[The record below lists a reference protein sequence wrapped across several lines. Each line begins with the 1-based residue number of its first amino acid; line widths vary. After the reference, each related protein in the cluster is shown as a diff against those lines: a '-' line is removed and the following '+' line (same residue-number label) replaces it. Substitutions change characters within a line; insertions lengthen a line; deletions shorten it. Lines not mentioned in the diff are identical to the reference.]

1 LTTWAARKSAELAA
15 KLKGVTQEL
24 EEWKQLSKP
33 GAELEKHHTQILRLA
48 TQIETVTPDIQ
59 ARIANVD
66 DWAQTEAMV
75 LELHRIWDFFRNKLA
90 LRQVGVFQK
99 YLALADDFA
108 WECYRPAQEKGTGA
122 HNVALAEVREPPLV
136 FLSGITTPF
145 AISRNSSYERE
156 IADDRVRDFRELV
169 VRLPVPVLGVPWFQ
183 LRHLPDALV
192 IAHEVGHL
200 VEDDFG
206 LTPTLSRLLTEA
218 LTSAGATGRSVEW
231 EGWLGETFA
240 DIYGTLAGG
249 PAFAQALADFAAVSI
264 STVSTLK
271 DYPPVDI
278 RVRIVLRALHESG
291 FPTQAQELLQRW
303 ESHAPHVN
311 TVDSELPAVV
321 AALINGPY
329 PEFGGAALRDVI
341 NFNQL
346 TDAARSGSA
355 DLLARATPE
364 VHDIRALLA
373 AAGEAFA
380 TNPEAYTAHDTTE
393 RVLKH
398 ATTLRHSGIRA
409 ASDEPQAMLL
419 ERDRA
424 RAADL
429 LAFLSGSKVT
439 QSQNS

>member
-1 LTTWAARKSAELAA
+1 VTGWAGRKSAELSA
-15 KLKGVTQEL
+15 KLKGLTQEL
-24 EEWKQLSKP
+24 EQWKELSKP
-33 GAELEKHHTQILRLA
+33 HAELEKHHTQIRRLA
-48 TQIETVTPDIQ
+48 TQIETVTPEIQ
-59 ARIANVD
+59 ARIDQAD
-66 DWAQTEAMV
+66 DIQETWAQTESMV

-90 LRQVGVFQK
+90 LRQVGVFAR

-108 WECYRPAQEKGTGA
+108 WECYRPAQEKGTGD

-156 IADDRVRDFRELV
+156 IADERIRAFRELV

-192 IAHEVGHL
+192 IAHEVGHI
-200 VEDDFG
+200 VEDDFR
-206 LTPTLSRLLTEA
+206 LTSTLSQLLNEA
-218 LTSAGATGRSVEW
+218 LTSANATGRGAEW

-264 STVSTLK
+264 SPVSNLK

-291 FPTQAQELLQRW
+291 FPTQAQELRQRW
-303 ESHAPHVN
+303 ESHAPHVD

-321 AALINGPY
+321 AALLDGPY
-329 PEFGGAALRDVI
+329 PEFGGAALREVI
-341 NFNQL
+341 NFGQL
-346 TDAARSGSA
+346 QAAAHAGA
-355 DLLARATPE
+355 GDLLARVTPE
-364 VHDIRALLA
+364 ARDIRALLA

-380 TNPEAYTAHDTTE
+380 TDPGGYTTRDTTE
-393 RVLKH
+393 RVLNH
-398 ATTLRHSGIRA
+398 AATIRQSGIRA
-409 ASDEPQAMLL
+409 ATAEPKVQDH
-419 ERDRA
+419 DRA
-424 RAADL
+424 TAAQL
-429 LAFLSGSKVT
+429 LAYLAGA
-439 QSQNS
+439 